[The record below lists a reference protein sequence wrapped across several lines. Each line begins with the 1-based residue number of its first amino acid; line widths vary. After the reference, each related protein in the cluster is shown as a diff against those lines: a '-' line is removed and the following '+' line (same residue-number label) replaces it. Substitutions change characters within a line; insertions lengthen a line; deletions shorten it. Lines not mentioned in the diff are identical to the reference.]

1 MSCSTIFEVSLEE
14 EANYLLQQLSEDR
27 LCKLFTRIIERH
39 RTEIEELKSSIKF
52 FQNNYTN
59 NKQTIQNLKCEIKR
73 LNGIL
78 EDREV
83 PDIDYRPRNPSPPV
97 FTDSE

>member
-14 EANYLLQQLSEDR
+14 ETNYLFQQLNEDR
-27 LCKLFTRIIERH
+27 LCKLFKRIIGRH
-39 RTEIEELKSSIKF
+39 KSETEELKKSVKF

-59 NKQTIQNLKCEIKR
+59 HKQTIQNLKCEIKR

-83 PDIDYRPRNPSPPV
+83 PDIDYRPRNPSPPP

>member
-14 EANYLLQQLSEDR
+14 EANYLFQQLNEDR
-27 LCKLFTRIIERH
+27 LCKLFKRIIERH
-39 RTEIEELKSSIKF
+39 RSETEELKRSIKF

-59 NKQTIQNLKCEIKR
+59 HKQTIQNLKCEIKR

-83 PDIDYRPRNPSPPV
+83 PDVDYRPRNPSPPSSG
-97 FTDSE
+97 DSE